1 MVMEKLKNKVA
12 VITGGATGIGKEI
25 AIAYAKEGATVVVN
39 YYKNENE
46 ANELKDII
54 KQITE
59 SYLFIEADVSNEYEV
74 KNMMK
79 KVEEKYEK
87 IDILVC
93 SAGIDQKV
101 SISDMSVEDFD
112 RIISVDLR
120 GVFLCNKF
128 VVEGMKRQNYGRI
141 INITSQLGQ
150 IGGINTSHYSA
161 AKAGVIGFTKSL
173 ARELGKNGITANCIA
188 PGPVATEMFLKSCP
202 PEWQKQKLESL
213 PLGRIGKTCEVAPVA
228 VLLASDPDGSFFTG
242 QTLGP
247 NGGDVM
253 L

>member
-1 MVMEKLKNKVA
+1 MKLKGRTA
-12 VITGGATGIGKEI
+12 FITGGVTGIGR
-25 AIAYAKEGATVVVN
+25 AIALAYASEGARVAVN
-39 YYKNENE
+39 HIGMESQALALAE
-46 ANELKDII
+46 ELREKS
-54 KQITE
+54 KQDVLALE
-59 SYLFIEADVSNEYEV
+59 GDVSCQEQVQHMIET
-74 KNMMK
+74 
-79 KVEEKYEK
+79 VEKRFGK

-101 SISDMSVEDFD
+101 SLVDMTVEDFD
-112 RIISVDLR
+112 RILGVDLR
-120 GVFLCNKF
+120 GVFLCCKF
-128 VVEGMKRQNYGRI
+128 AVPGMIEHGYGRI

-150 IGGINTSHYSA
+150 IGGVNTSHYSA

-173 ARELGKNGITANCIA
+173 ARELGAYGITANCIA
-188 PGPVATEMFLKSCP
+188 PGPVATDMFLKSIP
-202 PEWQKQKLESL
+202 VQWQEEKLKAL
-213 PLGRIGKTCEVAPVA
+213 PIGRIGNPCEVAPAA